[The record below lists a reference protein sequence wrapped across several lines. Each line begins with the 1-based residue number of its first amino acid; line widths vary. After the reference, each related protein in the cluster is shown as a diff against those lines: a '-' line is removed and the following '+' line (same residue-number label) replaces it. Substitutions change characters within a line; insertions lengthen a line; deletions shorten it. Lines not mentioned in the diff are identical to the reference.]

1 MMSFTRRIRVL
12 VLVAAGL
19 GLVACSETKIA
30 VHAAKKI
37 SREIAAEPEAPASK
51 SAADVSSG
59 AVKIGEPYEVAGV
72 WYYPK
77 VDPGYDETGIASWY
91 GAPFHGRLTANG
103 ERYDMNALTAA
114 HKTLPLPSLV
124 RITNLQ
130 NGRSLKIRVND
141 RGPFVH
147 GRIIDVSRRAAQL
160 LGFQRAGT
168 ARVRVEAAGQ
178 LVANAATSEEERTA
192 LAAVPQAPISSEPL
206 SPPGEKAAAPPPE
219 PKRAPP
225 APRTAA
231 PATDGT
237 VTVVPVRPTQLFVQ
251 AGAFTFIANAQRLK
265 TMLARIGPTKISAV
279 NIAGKDYFRVRIGP
293 LATVETADATLDQ
306 VIQGGFPGAR
316 IVVD

>member
-1 MMSFTRRIRVL
+1 MMSFTHRTRVVVL
-12 VLVAAGL
+12 VVAGL

-37 SREIAAEPEAPASK
+37 SREIAAEPEAPASEP
-51 SAADVSSG
+51 AATAASG
-59 AVKIGEPYEVAGV
+59 TVKIGRPYEVAGV

-77 VDPGYDETGIASWY
+77 ADPGYDETGIASWY

-103 ERYDMNALTAA
+103 ERYDMNALSAA

-124 RITNLQ
+124 RVTNLQ

-178 LVANAATSEEERTA
+178 LVAKAATSEEERTA
-192 LAAVPQAPISSEPL
+192 LAAVPQEPISSEPL
-206 SPPGEKAAAPPPE
+206 SPPGEKAAAPPE
-219 PKRAPP
+219 SKQAEP
-225 APRTAA
+225 APRTAT
-231 PATDGT
+231 PAIDGT
-237 VTVVPVRPTQLFVQ
+237 VTIMPVRPTQLFVQ
-251 AGAFTFIANAQRLK
+251 AGAFTFIDNAQRLK
-265 TMLARIGPTKISAV
+265 TTLARIGPTTISAV
-279 NIAGKDYFRVRIGP
+279 NIDGKDYFRVRVGP
-293 LATVETADATLDQ
+293 LATVETADATLDR
-306 VIQGGFPGAR
+306 VIRSGFPGAR